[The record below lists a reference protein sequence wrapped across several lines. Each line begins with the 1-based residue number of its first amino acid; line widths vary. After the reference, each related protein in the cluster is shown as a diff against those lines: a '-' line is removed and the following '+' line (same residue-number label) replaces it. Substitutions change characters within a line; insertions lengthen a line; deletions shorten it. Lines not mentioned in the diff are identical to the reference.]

1 MADLTKPIDISA
13 FNEVAK
19 RYQKEI
25 KALPL
30 LKAGDALQH
39 FTPKTGVANSIVLTK
54 MKKGAISK
62 KYSGTFT
69 ADKTIGTPEQR
80 TLSVY
85 PCVAEMSDEPERYR
99 RTFIDYIYEEGVR
112 ADVDAAK
119 NHKFLKWLAQ
129 YGVSVASEE
138 LFYAIW
144 NGKYN
149 ADGTKLT
156 DAFDGLETIIS
167 DEITDGNISVANK
180 NLYDAGAA
188 FTSANI
194 GDKLLEQWRSAHRS
208 MRDSGATLYM
218 SVDMGDMYDDW
229 YREEHDKPPMVDQAG
244 QLYLEGSN
252 GKCKIV
258 RLSNIDNQRVILTK
272 KENILW
278 GTDSPADMKN
288 MKAFN
293 SGNPYVFT
301 ATMKYV
307 FGLQFYSINWKEFI
321 VSKRYDETGSGSAS

>member
-1 MADLTKPIDISA
+1 MADLTKPIDISS
-13 FNEVAK
+13 FNETAK

-39 FTPKTGVANSIVLTK
+39 FTPKTGIANSIVISR

-62 KYSGTFT
+62 KYTGTFT

-80 TLSVY
+80 TLTVR

-112 ADVDAAK
+112 ADTEAAK
-119 NHKFLKWLAQ
+119 NHRFLKWLAQ

-138 LFYAIW
+138 LFFAIW
-144 NGKYN
+144 NAEYDDEKTTL
-149 ADGTKLT
+149 AS
-156 DAFDGLETIIS
+156 AFDGLETIIAK
-167 DEITDGNISVANK
+167 EITAGNISVDNK
-180 NLYDAGAA
+180 NLYDATAL
-188 FTSANI
+188 FSSANI
-194 GDKLLEQWRSAHRS
+194 GDKLLEQWRSAHKS
-208 MRDSGATLYM
+208 MRESGGVMYM
-218 SVDMGDMYDDW
+218 SVDMGDLYDDW

-244 QLYLEGSN
+244 QTFLEGSN

-272 KENILW
+272 KDNILW
-278 GTDSPADMKN
+278 GTDNPADMKN

-307 FGLQFYSINWKEFI
+307 FGLQFATINWKEFI
-321 VSKRYDETGSGSAS
+321 VSKRYDETSGSGS